1 MILGHWS
8 LVQYNIVIDA
18 VLLQRVYSL
27 IPTRVYSLIP
37 TRVLQIQSIFHI
49 IVTSSSL
56 TYQSWSLR
64 LELNRGWIEAFGA
77 EWIFPEI

>member
-1 MILGHWS
+1 MILGHWP

-18 VLLQRVYSL
+18 VLLQRVS
-27 IPTRVYSLIP
+27 TSLIP

-64 LELNRGWIEAFGA
+64 LELNGGWIEAFSA
-77 EWIFPEI
+77 DWIFPEI